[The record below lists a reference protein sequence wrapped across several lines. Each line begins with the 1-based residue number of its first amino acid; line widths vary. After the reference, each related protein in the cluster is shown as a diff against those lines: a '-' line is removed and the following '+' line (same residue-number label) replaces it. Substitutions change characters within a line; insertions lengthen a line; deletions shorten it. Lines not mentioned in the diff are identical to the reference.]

1 MINLYTYGSSNGRRV
16 SVMLEECGLPYRTHV
31 VDLAKGEQRDPAYL
45 AINPAG
51 QIPAIVDGDGPG
63 GAPITVTQ
71 SGAILLYLAAKT
83 GKLMPGDADERI
95 RAVEWVFHAVTDC
108 AGASG
113 SIYALSARVPERS
126 EANVRYYEDRL
137 LAHFRIADAALGRH
151 AFLAG
156 ATFSIARAPVDILA
170 MLFESSNE
178 MIDPPNPSTTENAIS
193 EPMSCPLT
201 RSSPNSLSTNER
213 TRMTARFVARKRAMR
228 FMENAPAGIGAPEV

>member
-31 VDLAKGEQRDPAYL
+31 VDLAKGEQSDPGYL

-137 LAHFRIADAALGRH
+137 LAHFRVADAALGRR

-156 ATFSIARAPVDILA
+156 ATFSIADVALYPVLAVRRALVDRAGDLA
-170 MLFESSNE
+170 NL
-178 MIDPPNPSTTENAIS
+178 
-193 EPMSCPLT
+193 
-201 RSSPNSLSTNER
+201 
-213 TRMTARFVARKRAMR
+213 ARWADAVGAREGVARGMKV
-228 FMENAPAGIGAPEV
+228 PA